1 MVEFMAE
8 LNFERAATERRP
20 LRVAQLVET
29 LTMGGAETLAVQI
42 ANARA
47 AAGDRSHLYV
57 MASEGILADR
67 IDPAVHTRYLHY
79 ERASIRNPLAF
90 VWSLGQGYQRLVA
103 QLARDR
109 IQIVQSHLPGANFW
123 GLLLALSRRCA
134 VVATIHNNAEFLY
147 GEHDNPRR
155 ARLRRRAYRAILD
168 HCDATVAV
176 SEAVRESL
184 LRDLQASEEAG
195 RRLVVVTNGVQIP
208 AALPDDERAALRARF
223 QVPSATPL
231 ILAAGRFGEQ
241 KNFGLLVDA
250 LAALRR
256 NGGSFHAIIAGEG
269 PERSV
274 LRARVASLGLD
285 DCVQM
290 PGNVVELVPLMQV
303 ADLVVLSSLWEGL
316 PLVLLETMARGTAV
330 VGTRI
335 AGIVDVVAD
344 QINGV
349 LVPPGDA
356 RALSDAMADLLA
368 SEAKRRRLGQSGR
381 ALIEQRFHFD
391 RVSSQLGQ
399 IYAQLV

>member
-1 MVEFMAE
+1 MVEFVAE
-8 LNFERAATERRP
+8 LMVERAATERRP

-67 IDPAVHTRYLHY
+67 IDPSVHARYLHY

-90 VWSLGQGYQRLVA
+90 AWSLGQGYQRLVS

-147 GEHDNPRR
+147 GEHDNPQR

-208 AALPDDERAALRARF
+208 ATLQEDERAALRARF

-250 LAALRR
+250 LAELRR
-256 NGGSFHAIIAGEG
+256 GGGSFHAIIAGEG

-290 PGNVVELVPLMQV
+290 PGNVVE
-303 ADLVVLSSLWEGL
+303 
-316 PLVLLETMARGTAV
+316 VLLETMASGTAV

-381 ALIEQRFHFD
+381 ALIEQRFHFG

-399 IYAQLV
+399 IYAQLVPRASC